1 MGKVITLDG
10 NQDDIQA
17 LTAKLEETRI
27 LLDDS
32 INVNKKI
39 LHQSRIHNMYKAH
52 ENDFSIDDNIFEN
65 DELD

>member
-1 MGKVITLDG
+1 MGRVITLDG